1 MWTELRSLAKQKS
14 GKRMLNKRQLE
25 NKNLFISKKTGQ
37 RIHPK
42 RIHRERIHPERI
54 HRERIHPKRIHRER
68 IKRPDGLRRA
78 PADAPVWASGGVR
91 LNGLN
96 G

>member
-1 MWTELRSLAKQKS
+1 
-14 GKRMLNKRQLE
+14 MLNKRQLE

-37 RIHPK
+37 
-42 RIHRERIHPERI
+42 
-54 HRERIHPKRIHRER
+54 RIHPKRIHRER